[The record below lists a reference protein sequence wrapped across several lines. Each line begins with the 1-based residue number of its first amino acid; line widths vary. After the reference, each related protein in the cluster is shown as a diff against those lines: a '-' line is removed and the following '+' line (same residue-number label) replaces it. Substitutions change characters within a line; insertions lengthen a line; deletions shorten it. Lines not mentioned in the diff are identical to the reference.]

1 MNEAGLAKRAG
12 VILQADPNRVMARI
26 FIPGQEELIRGPSR
40 ARDVLGRLLAIP
52 EAQVQ
57 TTLDDVLTQFA
68 DRHRDL
74 GDHLEQHF
82 AALEYQVEA
91 HHQLTPERRKL
102 IGAYFTLEYAFES
115 TALFNPSIVPHFD
128 QSRVPNGKLRV
139 IVSLRAVGEGHISS
153 LVFRTGLLD
162 SDGQLQMDPASPFA
176 TTRSRR
182 HTVLKR
188 RFVQQVA
195 IERGIDSDDL
205 QLVLGMLPDSFTP
218 EDIDVTLAQL
228 YSIHPREHPDG
239 VDLTAVLHEI
249 AQSSYEVAF
258 DSALPLDELVLWP
271 TSMDERRGMEDAR
284 FVRFVDADGSQTYRA
299 SYTGFN
305 GVAVRTRI
313 LETHDFHVFSS
324 MELTGD
330 ATANKG
336 LAFFPRRVGGELLAL
351 ARWDRESNSLAA
363 SEDGYHWH
371 ERAQLQL
378 PAQLWELVHLGNCG
392 SPIETEQG
400 WIVLTHGVGPMRRYC
415 IGAMLLDLEDPSIV
429 RAVLPEPLLAP
440 TEDERNGYVPNVVYS
455 CGALAYKGTLVIPYG
470 ISDSRTGLATVNLS
484 ELMEAFQDHRVA
496 RSNNRH

>member
-1 MNEAGLAKRAG
+1 MSEVGLAKRAG
-12 VILQADPNRVMARI
+12 VIVQADPDRVMARI

-40 ARDVLGRLLAIP
+40 ARDVLVRLLAIP
-52 EAQVQ
+52 EAAVQ
-57 TTLDDVLTQFA
+57 ATLQDVLDQFA

-82 AALEYQVEA
+82 AALEYQVEG
-91 HHQLTPERRKL
+91 HHDLTPERRKL

-128 QSRVPNGKLRV
+128 QSRVPAGKLR
-139 IVSLRAVGEGHISS
+139 IIMSLRAVGEGHISS
-153 LVFRTGLLD
+153 LVFRTGLLS
-162 SDGQLQMDPASPFA
+162 SDGHLEMDPVSPFA

-188 RFVQQVA
+188 GFVQQVA
-195 IERGIDSDDL
+195 IDRGIDSDDL

-258 DSALPLDELVLWP
+258 DHELPLDELVLWP

-284 FVRFVDADGSQTYRA
+284 FVRFIESDGTHTYRA

-351 ARWDRESNSLAA
+351 ARWDRESNSLAT

-371 ERAQLQL
+371 EKAQLQL
-378 PAQLWELVHLGNCG
+378 PTQLWELVHLGNCG
-392 SPIETEQG
+392 SPIETDEG

-429 RAVLPEPLLAP
+429 RASLPEPLLAP
-440 TEDERNGYVPNVVYS
+440 TEEERNGYVPNVVYS
-455 CGALAYKGTLVIPYG
+455 CGALAHKGTLVIPYG
-470 ISDSRTGLATVNLS
+470 ISDARTGLATVS
-484 ELMEAFQDHRVA
+484 ITELMEAFKDHRVA
-496 RSNNRH
+496 RAMSR